1 MSKTNCFNRYLN
13 YVMQPKI
20 LVTSSI
26 IGANIGVIADT
37 YNEQPILA
45 AVIGGAV
52 GYVAPILLPG
62 LIAISPAILYKKL
75 R

>member
-1 MSKTNCFNRYLN
+1 MSKINCFNRYLN

-26 IGANIGVIADT
+26 IGANIGVISDT
-37 YNEQPILA
+37 YDELPIISPI
-45 AVIGGAV
+45 IGGAV
-52 GYVAPILLPG
+52 GYAVPILLPG
-62 LIAISPAILYKKL
+62 LIAISPALLYKNF